1 MGRLSVQ
8 YTNRKMKTKPTNEN
22 NHIPA
27 TTDELLT
34 DKELNPAKYKHLQF
48 ILSRQKHMGLGLG
61 QLYLVV
67 NEIGFGLY
75 RLNDV
80 DYRNGIVRLSFTN
93 PSTDNSADISLDI
106 TKKHPQTFLINWKDI
121 EDMVYSGLVANY
133 TDNELLELN
142 NELT

>member
-1 MGRLSVQ
+1 MDEYPNPL
-8 YTNRKMKTKPTNEN
+8 
-22 NHIPA
+22 
-27 TTDELLT
+27 DELVT
-34 DKELNPAKYKHLQF
+34 DMELNPDKYKHLQL
-48 ILSRQKHMGLGLG
+48 ILNRQKHMNLGLG

-67 NEIGFGLY
+67 NEVGFGLY

-93 PSTDNSADISLDI
+93 PSTDNSADICLDI
-106 TKKHPQTFLINWKDI
+106 TNKHPQTFLINWKDI
-121 EDMVYSGLVANY
+121 EDMVYSGIIANY